1 MGAPPTMTAAT
12 MSRILLLHLVLSLS
26 TISANALISPFAKA
40 LIARSGG
47 PLPSELPL
55 ELLHYSASLAD
66 PQLTVASGREVL
78 ETAFADLLGSD
89 RGVRVLSASFPK
101 VIAMLMTTCQVTC
114 FSAHRRH

>member
-1 MGAPPTMTAAT
+1 MDAPPTMTAAT
-12 MSRILLLHLVLSLS
+12 VSRILLLHLVLSLS

-40 LIARSGG
+40 LIAREG